1 MQHQSVVL
9 PNLYLTTLWNKR
21 FGRFYDTAFE
31 FSKLFNLKLSHY
43 SNWNEFP
50 SASAHWH
57 LLVSSVRSETCVHPW
72 ESVVSVSGKEQH
84 KSFLQQT
91 TGNCFLRTLVD
102 QIEYELLKKFYSVSM
117 LANRRSHWLKKHML
131 FSQLFII
138 KQFWLKVRK
147 FMILWRCMH
156 LF

>member
-31 FSKLFNLKLSHY
+31 FSKLLNLKLSHY
-43 SNWNEFP
+43 SNLNEFP

-57 LLVSSVRSETCVHPW
+57 LLVSSVRSETCVHRW
-72 ESVVSVSGKEQH
+72 ESVVSVNGKEQH
-84 KSFLQQT
+84 NCTFLQQT

-102 QIEYELLKKFYSVSM
+102 DVEYELLKKFYSVSM
-117 LANRRSHWLKKHML
+117 LANRRLH
-131 FSQLFII
+131 
-138 KQFWLKVRK
+138 
-147 FMILWRCMH
+147 
-156 LF
+156 